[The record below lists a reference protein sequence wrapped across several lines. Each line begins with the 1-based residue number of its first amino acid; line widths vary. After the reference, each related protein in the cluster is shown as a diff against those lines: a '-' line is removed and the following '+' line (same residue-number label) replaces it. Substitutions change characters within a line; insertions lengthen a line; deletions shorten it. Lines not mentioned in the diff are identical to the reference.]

1 MPPKP
6 TGTNPYQGKFVF
18 KPLALPKAERKSLFT
33 EYYYPALVSIFLT
46 VAIFAKAAGMSLYDA
61 TVTGLWIA
69 AMVFFVSQILR
80 YWKHRVNP
88 EAEKNAPLVA
98 RQAKP
103 QKPGPPA
110 ILTGKALGKA
120 ALNVKPLPKPSPL
133 PAAPP
138 TLNSKPYDKPFIT
151 PYAKKRLPEIP
162 QTDKKQS

>member
-80 YWKHRVNP
+80 YWKHRVTP
-88 EAEKNAPLVA
+88 EAETNAPLVS
-98 RQAKP
+98 RQ
-103 QKPGPPA
+103 
-110 ILTGKALGKA
+110 
-120 ALNVKPLPKPSPL
+120 
-133 PAAPP
+133 AAPP

>member
-6 TGTNPYQGKFVF
+6 TGTNPYRGKFVF
-18 KPLALPKAERKSLFT
+18 KPLALPKAERKSLLP
-33 EYYYPALVSIFLT
+33 EYYYPALVS
-46 VAIFAKAAGMSLYDA
+46 
-61 TVTGLWIA
+61 
-69 AMVFFVSQILR
+69 
-80 YWKHRVNP
+80 
-88 EAEKNAPLVA
+88 
-98 RQAKP
+98 P

-110 ILTGKALGKA
+110 VLTGKALGKA
-120 ALNVKPLPKPSPL
+120 ALTVKRLPKPSPL